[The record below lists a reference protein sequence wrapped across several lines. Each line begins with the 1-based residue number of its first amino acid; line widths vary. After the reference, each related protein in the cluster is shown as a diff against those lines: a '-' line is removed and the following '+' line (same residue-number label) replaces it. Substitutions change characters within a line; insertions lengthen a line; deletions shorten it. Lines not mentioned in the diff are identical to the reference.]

1 MKAIIYHNRW
11 IQLFF
16 SNRIPLKILEEFH
29 SQNTSGKEIEGTD
42 IGIIQLSCRNF
53 DDESRIL
60 KEFATGILSE
70 KQLILVFFNFLV
82 GILKMRAE
90 FFKNSLSLPYEQQLN
105 SAK

>member
-1 MKAIIYHNRW
+1 M
-11 IQLFF
+11 
-16 SNRIPLKILEEFH
+16 KILEEFH

-70 KQLILVFFNFLV
+70 KQLILVFSNFLV

-90 FFKNSLSLPYEQQLN
+90 FFKNFRPDFRLKKQLN